1 MLAETFY
8 NHLPKHK
15 IELVNGQTL
24 ISGNLEVSRMVLET
38 ILQGYG
44 AQYIQSLVEPDLLQ
58 EACIEA
64 FGRKKKN
71 VEGSVPLI
79 EETTDIPVARMAS
92 ELRMNLF
99 ALDCFGVWGGDLV
112 VKLSNDALTPDIYV
126 NRKKHDP
133 WQHEYYFDG
142 APDLIIEVMHP
153 ATRAFDAGLRLEHYQ
168 AAAVPEIWLI
178 DPASESMMVY
188 CLNGSSY
195 TIQEIKVE
203 EKLDCQVLPGLT
215 LYQAKLWEVKKAPW
229 QNYRG
234 LVSLNEVSSKESQA
248 QTKEKD
254 TTGMGSNYR
263 IPFAPDVRLLPTPIT
278 FEQFISWA
286 PEAKFEWM
294 DDRPYIG
301 GGTDT
306 NLHLTGL
313 LLMTFGLTE
322 AVAMLPA
329 EAWAVY
335 LK

>member
-24 ISGNLEVSRMVLET
+24 ISGSLEVSRMVLDS
-38 ILQGYG
+38 ILQSYG
-44 AQYIQSLVEPDLLQ
+44 AQYIQSLVEPELLQ

-64 FGRKKKN
+64 FGRKTKN
-71 VEGSVPLI
+71 KVDAAPLVR
-79 EETTDIPVARMAS
+79 ETTNIPVARMAS

-112 VKLSNDALTPDIYV
+112 VKLGNDAFTPDIYV
-126 NRKKHDP
+126 NRNKHDSR
-133 WQHEYYFDG
+133 QHEYFFDG

-153 ATRAFDAGLRLEHYQ
+153 ATQAFDAGLRLERYQ

-178 DPASESMMVY
+178 DPLSESIIVY
-188 CLNGSSY
+188 RLNGSSY
-195 TIQEIKVE
+195 NIQEIKTE

-215 LYQAKLWEVKKAPW
+215 LFPTKLWQVKKDPW
-229 QNYRG
+229 QNYKG
-234 LVSLNEVSSKESQA
+234 LVAYHKGTLKDKPA
-248 QTKEKD
+248 LAREKD
-254 TTGMGSNYR
+254 TRDLDSDFH
-263 IPFAPDVRLLPTPIT
+263 IPFAPDVRLMPTPIT

-294 DDRPYIG
+294 DDRPHIG

-322 AVAMLPA
+322 AVGMLPA
-329 EAWAVY
+329 EAWSAY